1 MMCPFCSGSDDRV
14 IDSRASEGGRVV
26 RRRRECNAC
35 SKRFTTYERVEA
47 TARLMVMKRDGTR
60 TPFERE
66 KVLKGVQAACGK
78 RAVAEEIILALVDAV
93 EDEAHQEF
101 DREVTSAAIA
111 EKVMRR
117 LKTLDE
123 VAYVRYASE
132 HYQFRDA
139 AEIMKELQELRERVK
154 DVKEQQPLF
163 GQM

>member
-1 MMCPFCSGSDDRV
+1 MMCPFCNASDDRV

-26 RRRRECNAC
+26 RRRRECNVC

-47 TARLMVMKRDGTR
+47 TARLMVVKRDGTR

-78 RAVAEEIILALVDAV
+78 RAVGEDAILALVDLV
-93 EDEAHQEF
+93 EEEAHQEF

-139 AEIMKELQELRERVK
+139 AEIMRELEALRARIK

>member
-35 SKRFTTYERVEA
+35 GKRFTTYERVEA
-47 TARLMVMKRDGTR
+47 TARLMVVKRDGTR

-78 RAVAEEIILALVDAV
+78 RAVAEDVILALVEGV
-93 EDEAHQEF
+93 EEEAHQEF
-101 DREVTSAAIA
+101 DREINSAAIA

-139 AEIMKELQELRERVK
+139 AEIMQELESLRARVK
-154 DVKEQQPLF
+154 DVKAQQPLF